1 MTGLMIRRMLPL
13 IAFAPLALAQIT
25 ADQTMKARELSD
37 PRFSPAGA
45 RVAVVVRD
53 PFTARFAVR
62 HIWVYDVASREMR
75 RACGWLVVGV

>member
-1 MTGLMIRRMLPL
+1 MISRMLPF

-25 ADQTMKARELSD
+25 ADQTMKARELAD
-37 PRFSPAGA
+37 PRFSPAGD

-62 HIWVYDVASREMR
+62 HIWVYDLVSREMR
-75 RACGWLVVGV
+75 Q